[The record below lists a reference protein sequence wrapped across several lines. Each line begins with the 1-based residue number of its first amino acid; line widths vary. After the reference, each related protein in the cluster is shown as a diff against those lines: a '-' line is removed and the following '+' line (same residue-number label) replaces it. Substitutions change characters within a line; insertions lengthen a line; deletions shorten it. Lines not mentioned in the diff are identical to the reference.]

1 MLINTFH
8 SKQSHTFTKIY
19 KFYNRTTTRVGLM
32 IFNDQMARKPDNL
45 TFTSGKILFYYTSCQ
60 PSPPPQKT
68 PPPSSPLPPFPLP
81 YPHCPPSP
89 LPIPHIRF
97 CLNVHSPHL
106 LQPTSLSRT
115 QEWNQSPFPTKFPI
129 LSSNVF
135 KGIIH
140 IYNHFIYN
148 HFYPVKCNFLRAIES
163 KVMMKHFW
171 KKKCLSIGSL

>member
-68 PPPSSPLPPFPLP
+68 P
-81 YPHCPPSP
+81 
-89 LPIPHIRF
+89 
-97 CLNVHSPHL
+97 PHL